1 MNVYILVLL
10 GIINNSTDVY
20 LSLNG
25 DIIPNHGYVVIS
37 DIGSTGDTAL
47 LCHTNRPRPPDSHHY
62 GGQWF
67 ALNGR
72 GIGSRGTTDVPGFER
87 NRGPMVVRLL
97 RNTDTCT
104 PAQGIYWCSIM
115 DADGNNKVV
124 HVGLYNDGEG
134 IK

>member
-1 MNVYILVLL
+1 MSECILVLL

-20 LSLNG
+20 LSLN
-25 DIIPNHGYVVIS
+25 DNIIPNNGYVVIS
-37 DIGSTGDTAL
+37 DIGSTDDTAL
-47 LCHTNRPRPPDSHHY
+47 LCHTNRSPGSRHS

-67 ALNGR
+67 APNGQ
-72 GIGSRGTTDVPGFER
+72 GVGGTGTTDVPGFGR
-87 NRGPMVVRLL
+87 NRDPMVVRLL

-115 DADGNNKVV
+115 DADGNNQVV